1 MTSLE
6 DRWSDW
12 TPGTPVSESN
22 TPKNRTDKTDKIPIP
37 PPSDP
42 FDGSLSK
49 DISPEQPDL
58 TGVIPVRNGSPLEQ
72 LAYEVRDTRLIAEC
86 RGKAV
91 ELQTWLVA
99 RFDEH
104 MTTELGLPEW
114 ISTLAEFD
122 IVERGQLRGVFHY
135 AGCIHD
141 SGSCPDDAP
150 VCCSACEGKDQT

>member
-1 MTSLE
+1 MQLLGQFHQPLQNQIPLNIQPPKGSKGGGLGTS
-6 DRWSDW
+6 
-12 TPGTPVSESN
+12 G
-22 TPKNRTDKTDKIPIP
+22 
-37 PPSDP
+37 P

-72 LAYEVRDTRLIAEC
+72 LAYEVRDTRLIAVC

-150 VCCSACEGKDQT
+150 VYCSACEGKDQT